1 MAMRLRT
8 FILATSALVAVLF
21 FGGTYVV
28 LDRLFERAI
37 TREATQVSGVMA
49 RVTFNSMYELMST
62 AWTRAQLESF
72 LASMQRATRESPTK
86 VSILRGKPVEA
97 VYGIIAQDTPD
108 EVLLQALADGEVR
121 QSQQGSLIRYVFP
134 LRAEQKCL
142 TCHANATV
150 GTVLGAIDVSH
161 DIGPQLAAS
170 RADFLRLAAWALPA
184 AALLALLVVW
194 RVRLRLERPVIAL
207 TESMRHVNGVA
218 DLRQVDGVF
227 RPTGLAEFDEMFVE
241 FNALMGRLRNIAVD
255 KGILEFEIG
264 LLEKF
269 VITSD
274 VVRDWREY
282 VTQLLLDINQVIS
295 AHVLFSI
302 FKIDDELFDL
312 EVFWIRTPSP
322 ETKAMVEAHISTA
335 IHANPHFGEAGEIR
349 IHHHVGA
356 NDMENPIRLTTE
368 ELSLQIKS
376 FLVEAPK
383 IGGIVGIGVHAEV
396 VADTTIKLVMD
407 SVLSTLL
414 NVVGSVKAIYKYT
427 RDMEYYATR
436 DPLTDLFNQRMFW
449 ELLTYER
456 LRAQRHNYS
465 FALLML
471 DLDNFKLVNDSYGH
485 GFGDTFLQEF
495 SRAVRSALRTGDI
508 LARYGGDEF
517 TVILPEADLAQAKDV
532 AQRILDAAEAMDV
545 EAPDGTRKR
554 GSTSIGIGIYPTHAD
569 EGRDLFL
576 FADNM
581 MYKAKSE
588 GKQRVG
594 VPSEQDVV
602 EVFQNITQKSVLIL
616 QALEDKR
623 VVPFFQP
630 IVDVK
635 THEITA
641 YEVLSRIELDG
652 SIVGAHEFVE
662 IAEKIGVIHRLD
674 TLVMERALEIV
685 AASGHQ
691 GKVFLNLSPRA
702 LVLSEFTRNLTSIVA
717 ASGIPPER
725 IVLEI
730 TERDTVRNFAMLENF
745 LNDLKFEG
753 FNLAI
758 DDFGSGFSSFHYLR
772 RFPIDFLKIEGDFI
786 VNMLHDA
793 KDRALV
799 YSMQSLA
806 RELGI
811 RTVAEFV
818 EDDAVLNEVAAL
830 GIDLAQGYHLGRPA
844 RQLLPGNIWVPPND
858 PA

>member
-1 MAMRLRT
+1 MRLRT
-8 FILATSALVAVLF
+8 FILATSALVAILF

-37 TREATQVSGVMA
+37 TREATQSSRLMA
-49 RVTFNSMYELMST
+49 QVTFNSMYELMST
-62 AWTRAQLESF
+62 AWNRAQLESF
-72 LASMQRATRESPTK
+72 LASMQRATSESPTN
-86 VSILRGKPVEA
+86 VRILRGKPVEE
-97 VYGIIAQDTPD
+97 VFGVIAQDMPD
-108 EVLLQALADGEVR
+108 DVLRQALLDGEVR
-121 QSQQGSLIRYVFP
+121 QSQHDTLIRYVFP

-142 TCHANATV
+142 SCHTNAAV
-150 GTVLGAIDVSH
+150 GTVLGVIDVSH
-161 DIGPQLAAS
+161 DIGPQLTAS
-170 RADFLRLAAWALPA
+170 RADFLKLAAWALPA
-184 AALLALLVVW
+184 ALLLALFAVW
-194 RVRLRLERPVIAL
+194 HVRLRLERPVTTL
-207 TESMRHVNGVA
+207 TDSIRHISGVSDLRHVDIA
-218 DLRQVDGVF
+218 H
-227 RPTGLAEFDEMFVE
+227 RPTGLTEFDAMFAA
-241 FNALMGRLRNIAVD
+241 FNSLIGRLRSVAVD

-282 VTQLLLDINQVIS
+282 VIQLLLDINQVVS

-312 EVFWIRTPSP
+312 EVFWTRTPAP
-322 ETKAMVEAHISTA
+322 ETKAMVERYITEAIKAH
-335 IHANPHFGEAGEIR
+335 PHFGETGEIR
-349 IHHHVGA
+349 IHHHTGRDTEA
-356 NDMENPIRLTTE
+356 GPITLTTE
-368 ELSLQIKS
+368 ELKLQVKS
-376 FLVEAPK
+376 FLVETPK
-383 IGGIVGIGVHAEV
+383 IGGIVGIGVQAEMMGD
-396 VADTTIKLVMD
+396 ATLRLVMD

-427 RDMEYYATR
+427 RDLEYYATR

-465 FALLML
+465 FALLVL
-471 DLDNFKLVNDSYGH
+471 DLDNFKLVNDGYGH
-485 GFGDTFLQEF
+485 SFGDTFLQQF
-495 SRAVRSALRTGDI
+495 ALAVRGALRTGDI

-517 TVILPEADLAQAKDV
+517 TVILPEADLAQARDV
-532 AQRILDAAEAMDV
+532 AERILAAAEMMDV
-545 EAPDGTRKR
+545 EAPDGSRK
-554 GSTSIGIGIYPTHAD
+554 GGATSIGIGIYPTHAD
-569 EGRDLFL
+569 EVRDLFL

-581 MYKAKSE
+581 MYKAKAE

-594 VPSEQDVV
+594 IPSDQDVI

-616 QALEDKR
+616 KALEDKR
-623 VVPFFQP
+623 VIPFFQP

-652 SIVGAHEFVE
+652 RIVGAGEFVE

-674 TLVMERALEIV
+674 TLVMERALEVV
-685 AASGHQ
+685 AAGGHRGQ
-691 GKVFLNLSPRA
+691 IFLNLSPRA
-702 LVLSEFTRNLTSIVA
+702 LVLSEFTRNLSAIVA
-717 ASGIPPER
+717 ASGIAPER

-730 TERDTVRNFAMLENF
+730 TERDTIRNFAMLENF

-772 RFPIDFLKIEGDFI
+772 RFPIDVLKIEGDFI

-799 YSMQSLA
+799 HSMQSLA
-806 RELGI
+806 TELGI

-818 EDDAVLNEVAAL
+818 EDDTVLSEVVAL

-844 RQLLPGNIWVPPND
+844 PQLLPGNIWLPPN
-858 PA
+858 AKS